1 MFSDAPDLEELNIPS
16 ESLTKKTKIKLK
28 CKPDDQIP
36 CLRYL
41 SKSNEK
47 KQNKILDAFYDRHS
61 SSVFL
66 PTIVYVTDLNH
77 CTELPNIN
85 R

>member
-47 KQNKILDAFYDRHS
+47 KQNKILDAFYDRGTA
-61 SSVFL
+61 VAFFYQPL
-66 PTIVYVTDLNH
+66 YM
-77 CTELPNIN
+77 
-85 R
+85 